1 VRTQF
6 LTGFL
11 ACSVALLAQEFE
23 AASVKPANPDSHGT
37 LVNFV
42 PGGGLRV
49 TNATLK
55 DLIETA
61 YQLRTFQ
68 IFAGRSWTGVTRYDV
83 IASSGAP
90 SNDDVRQKVQA
101 LLRDRFQLRVHNETR
116 VLPLYSLVVAKNGIR
131 ASGLRT
137 TSKPRR
143 GINARRGAMIG
154 EAAPMATLASR
165 LSNEL
170 GRAVV
175 NNTRLDGNYDFM
187 LQWTPEPGP
196 APPDD
201 QTAVD
206 ATYPSLFT
214 ALREQLGLRLEAARG
229 PVEVIVIDHVEKPGD
244 N

>member
-1 VRTQF
+1 
-6 LTGFL
+6 
-11 ACSVALLAQEFE
+11 
-23 AASVKPANPDSHGT
+23 
-37 LVNFV
+37 
-42 PGGGLRV
+42 
-49 TNATLK
+49 
-55 DLIETA
+55 
-61 YQLRTFQ
+61 
-68 IFAGRSWTGVTRYDV
+68 
-83 IASSGAP
+83 
-90 SNDDVRQKVQA
+90 
-101 LLRDRFQLRVHNETR
+101 
-116 VLPLYSLVVAKNGIR
+116 
-131 ASGLRT
+131 
-137 TSKPRR
+137 
-143 GINARRGAMIG
+143 MIG